1 MFIMII
7 HHILVNY
14 NKLIIKRRIIII
26 ILKLK
31 LKLIKINISIRKRKR
46 K

>member
-14 NKLIIKRRIIII
+14 NKLTIKRRII

-31 LKLIKINISIRKRKR
+31 LIKIKINISIGKRKR

>member
-14 NKLIIKRRIIII
+14 NKLIIKRRIII
-26 ILKLK
+26 LK
-31 LKLIKINISIRKRKR
+31 LKLIKINISIRKRK
-46 K
+46 